1 MASHWIEMSEP
12 GLEAALRD
20 LGPRLDYPPSEQI
33 SFVVRQRLERAP
45 TPVRRRMRWPKT
57 GLGDLLRPVF
67 VPAWQRVAVALV
79 VLVALLSGVLALSP
93 GARKAVAGW
102 LGLRGVK
109 IEVVPSLSPPPPPA
123 LGRNLVLG
131 VPVTLPEARASVP
144 FRILLPS
151 AQGLNQPDEI
161 DLITSFGTGRV
172 SLLYRAR
179 PGFPPAT
186 ATGVGLLLTEFE
198 AAPDQS
204 FIEKKLL
211 PSGTKLVAVKVNG
224 EPGFW
229 IEGAHELYYV
239 RPDGTPIQDTVRLAG
254 NVLLWQHGSVTLRIE
269 ANITMAEALAIAE
282 SVA

>member
-1 MASHWIEMSEP
+1 
-12 GLEAALRD
+12 
-20 LGPRLDYPPSEQI
+20 
-33 SFVVRQRLERAP
+33 V
-45 TPVRRRMRWPKT
+45 

-67 VPAWQRVAVALV
+67 VPAWQRAAVALV

-93 GARKAVAGW
+93 AARKAVAGW

-109 IEVVPSLSPPPPPA
+109 IEVVPSLSPPPP

-131 VPVTLPEARASVP
+131 VPVTLPEAQASVP
-144 FRILLPS
+144 FRILVPTAS
-151 AQGLNQPDEI
+151 GLNQPDEI
-161 DLITSFGTGRV
+161 DLIKSFGTGRV

-179 PGFPPAT
+179 PGFPAAS

-198 AAPDQS
+198 AAPDES
-204 FIEKKLL
+204 FIEKKLS
-211 PSGTKLVAVKVNG
+211 PAGTKLEGVTVNG

-229 IEGAHELYYV
+229 IEGVHELFYV
-239 RPDGTPIQDTVRLAG
+239 RPDGSPIRDTVRLAG
-254 NVLLWQHGSVTLRIE
+254 NVLLWQRGSVTLRIE